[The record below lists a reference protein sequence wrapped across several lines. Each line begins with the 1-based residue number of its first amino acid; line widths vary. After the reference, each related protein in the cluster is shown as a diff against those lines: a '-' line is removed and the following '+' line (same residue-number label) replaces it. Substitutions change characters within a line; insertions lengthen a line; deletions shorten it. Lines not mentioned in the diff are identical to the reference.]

1 MKRTISNGGDAGR
14 NADAGQAA
22 ATRKRIESNV
32 CDAGRNADAG
42 QAAATLKR
50 KISNVGD
57 GIGDGDGAG
66 FTCRAL
72 DEGGLGFVV
81 KDSIRTAIG
90 CVGCSHRNRS
100 QAAAIRKC
108 IDSNACDAGRNAD
121 TGQAAATI
129 KRNAPNACDAGR
141 NSDAGQATA
150 TRKRISSNGGD
161 GIGDGDGAGFTCRAL
176 DEGGLR
182 FVVKD
187 VIRTAI
193 VRVSCSHRNRSQA
206 AAIRK
211 RRGFNPCDAGRNAD
225 AGQAAATRKRKIFN
239 ACDAGRDGD
248 AGQATAT
255 LKRTIFNGGDG
266 IGDGD
271 GAGFTCRA
279 LDEGGLGFVVK
290 DSIRTAIVRVGWIHA
305 NAGQAAA
312 IIKRRGSNAC
322 DAGRDG
328 DAGQGEGV

>member
-1 MKRTISNGGDAGR
+1 MKRSAPNASDAGRNADAGQATATLKRRAPNASDGIGDGDGAGFTCRALDEGGLRFVIKDAICTAIVRVGCSHRNRSQAAAIHKRTISNGGDAGR

-22 ATRKRIESNV
+22 ATRKRIESNP

-90 CVGCSHRNRS
+90 
-100 QAAAIRKC
+100 
-108 IDSNACDAGRNAD
+108 
-121 TGQAAATI
+121 
-129 KRNAPNACDAGR
+129 
-141 NSDAGQATA
+141 
-150 TRKRISSNGGD
+150 
-161 GIGDGDGAGFTCRAL
+161 
-176 DEGGLR
+176 
-182 FVVKD
+182 
-187 VIRTAI
+187 
-193 VRVSCSHRNRSQA
+193 
-206 AAIRK
+206 
-211 RRGFNPCDAGRNAD
+211 
-225 AGQAAATRKRKIFN
+225 
-239 ACDAGRDGD
+239 
-248 AGQATAT
+248 
-255 LKRTIFNGGDG
+255 
-266 IGDGD
+266 
-271 GAGFTCRA
+271 
-279 LDEGGLGFVVK
+279 
-290 DSIRTAIVRVGWIHA
+290 RVGWIHA